1 MLSMRNPT
9 EYRTRFGL
17 YKATIKAMDTLST
30 TKKAW
35 WLHQALYHCEQQFPD
50 MLPQLRE
57 LMFRPA
63 TLDDLARLNEANN

>member
-1 MLSMRNPT
+1 MRNPT
-9 EYRTRFGL
+9 NYKTRFGL

-50 MLPQLRE
+50 MLPQLKE
-57 LMFRPA
+57 LIGRPMM
-63 TLDDLARLNEANN
+63 LDDLAHLNEVKN